1 MIPAWVGNNTFGRMK
16 SIIFNARVGNNVAIG
31 ISSIIT
37 GGVTIP
43 DNKYVPLG
51 SIITKQN
58 QADLLLERIGSP
70 YEKTNKVVID
80 VNTNLSKEYQK
91 LSTSTLT
98 QQKEIDMEKMII
110 AENQ

>member
-1 MIPAWVGNNTFGRMK
+1 MK
-16 SIIFNARVGNNVAIG
+16 SIIFNAKVVNNVAIG
-31 ISSIIT
+31 ISSTII

-43 DNKYVPLG
+43 DNKYVPPWQCYHK
-51 SIITKQN
+51 TKPSRLI
-58 QADLLLERIGSP
+58 ARKIGSP

-80 VNTNLSKEYQK
+80 INTNLSKEYQK

-98 QQKEIDMEKMII
+98 QQKVIDMEKMII